1 MNEKKRTTEEFDHW
15 ATWEQDIY
23 QTGSTQPPKS
33 HGGLI
38 AFLLGLVIFLSGI
51 STALGLMNIRLFQ
64 QLNAQPQETTPPVA
78 FAHSEDAQ
86 ISAANPEAVRFS
98 LGFAGQTVPEFWN
111 LYQDIPQGVY
121 IMTVEEGSDAH
132 KKGVAPGD
140 VLLCVDGTPV
150 TDAQSLT
157 SLLEIFASG
166 ELVEVTICRSGQN
179 LTLELLKE

>member
-15 ATWEQDIY
+15 ATWEQDTY

-51 STALGLMNIRLFQ
+51 STALGLMNIRLFR
-64 QLNAQPQETTPPVA
+64 QLNTQPQETNPPVA
-78 FAHSEDAQ
+78 FAHAEDTQ
-86 ISAANPEAVRFS
+86 ISEANPEAVRFS

-111 LYQDIPQGVY
+111 LYQDIPRGVY
-121 IMTVEEGSDAH
+121 IMMVEEGSDAH
-132 KKGVAPGD
+132 KKGVSAGD

-150 TDAQSLT
+150 SDAESLT
-157 SLLEIFASG
+157 AQLEIFASG
-166 ELVEVTICRSGQN
+166 ELVEVTLCRSGQN